1 MTALHTLKTDAGMET
16 ICGEPRKM
24 CAWRYMGMEMLKTT
38 LVSLVAFAVVGC
50 SSKNTRE
57 ETRFE
62 SHPEV
67 ECYTVRYFHDT
78 IRISASVNG
87 ADTMLWR
94 FYPKVG
100 DYYCMY
106 NGKPELVLSNK
117 GRYVNAE
124 LRDGSRRHVRIQSL
138 GDSLFVSKLSEV
150 VGPGKRIKPVLTL
163 LYDKNYKIRKIWGG
177 SLTVEHILR

>member
-1 MTALHTLKTDAGMET
+1 
-16 ICGEPRKM
+16 
-24 CAWRYMGMEMLKTT
+24 MEMLKTALVT
-38 LVSLVAFAVVGC
+38 LAVFAVVGC

-67 ECYTVRYFHDT
+67 ECYTVRYLQDT
-78 IRISASVNG
+78 MQVSASVNG
-87 ADTMLWR
+87 ADTVLLR
-94 FYPKVG
+94 LYPKGG
-100 DYYCMY
+100 DYYCKY

-117 GRYVNAE
+117 GKYVNAE
-124 LRDGSRRHVRIQSL
+124 LRDGSRRYVLIRSL

-150 VGPGKRIKPVLTL
+150 EDPGKKRIKPVLTL

-177 SLTVEHILR
+177 SLIVEHTPR

>member
-1 MTALHTLKTDAGMET
+1 MGT
-16 ICGEPRKM
+16 ICGEQVKKRVWKE
-24 CAWRYMGMEMLKTT
+24 MGKEMQKVV
-38 LVSLVAFAVVGC
+38 LVSLAVFAIVGC

-67 ECYTVRYFHDT
+67 ECYTVRYLQD
-78 IRISASVNG
+78 IIQVSASANG
-87 ADTMLWR
+87 TDMVLWR
-94 FYPKVG
+94 LYPKDG
-100 DYYCMY
+100 DYYCKY
-106 NGKPELVLSNK
+106 NGKLELMLSNK
-117 GRYVNAE
+117 GKYVNAE
-124 LRDGSRRHVRIQSL
+124 LRDGSRRHARIHSL

-177 SLTVEHILR
+177 SLTVEHTLR